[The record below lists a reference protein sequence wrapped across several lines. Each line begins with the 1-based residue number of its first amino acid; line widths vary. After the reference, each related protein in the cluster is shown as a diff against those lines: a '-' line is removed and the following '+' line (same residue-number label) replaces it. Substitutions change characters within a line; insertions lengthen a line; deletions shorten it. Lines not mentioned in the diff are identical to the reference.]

1 MRMVVSVWVTVI
13 IIIWIAYLV
22 QHDVMET
29 FFFRRISFLYKSTL
43 NVTADMGKS
52 DKASYAIP
60 QITSVFVRE
69 FFAVSLLLTF
79 EARAEGVDFFNSSV
93 VLFLILVVVR
103 LPYINSY
110 AFLFDVMSAPAWN
123 IKHVGAQ
130 HYDSD
135 GPHNGIHAL
144 FVLAAHVLGA
154 VAAAAGRVYCTV
166 TFGQETVAANIISPA
181 FTVSTNTL
189 EQFGATFGADQRL
202 AGLNFNGSRIASVP
216 LKPDNQLGISG
227 TALVIW
233 YLCEEI
239 AYVCLLCICFVHIW
253 LGTGVGAAERNT
265 PNPFRPRYWA
275 QLCRLSIMLC
285 LIYAALERA
294 FPTAH
299 GSLHVT
305 IYKCQMQVWNP
316 SDYQIDFTH
325 YEHIMRAIG
334 GLIGMGLARMYNNAL
349 VSTRENPE
357 NEYYYRLVWGM
368 ESPHGDGVGEEDEEA
383 EQQQDDDGNNKTSVI
398 CVVRKTKIGGGM
410 QALAPNFRLRL
421 PSALN
426 HLK

>member
-1 MRMVVSVWVTVI
+1 M
-13 IIIWIAYLV
+13 
-22 QHDVMET
+22 
-29 FFFRRISFLYKSTL
+29 
-43 NVTADMGKS
+43 
-52 DKASYAIP
+52 
-60 QITSVFVRE
+60 
-69 FFAVSLLLTF
+69 
-79 EARAEGVDFFNSSV
+79 
-93 VLFLILVVVR
+93 VVVR

-110 AFLFDVMSAPAWN
+110 AFLFEKMSSSAWK

-130 HYDSD
+130 HYDGD
-135 GPHNGIHAL
+135 GPHNAIHAL
-144 FVLAAHVLGA
+144 FVIAAHVLGA

-166 TFGQETVAANIISPA
+166 AFGQETVAANIISPA
-181 FTVSTNTL
+181 FTVSTSTL
-189 EQFGATFGADQRL
+189 QQFGATFGADQRL
-202 AGLNFNGSRIASVP
+202 AGLSFNGTRTATTP
-216 LKPDNQLGISG
+216 LRPDNQLGISG
-227 TALVIW
+227 TALIIW

-253 LGTGVGAAERNT
+253 LGTGLGSSERNT

-275 QLCRLSIMLC
+275 QLCRLSGMLC
-285 LIYAALERA
+285 LIYAGLERA

-316 SDYQIDFTH
+316 SDYQVDFAH

-334 GLIGMGLARMYNNAL
+334 GVIGMGLARMYNNAL

-368 ESPHGDGVGEEDEEA
+368 ESSSDAGNGDDIGEEET
-383 EQQQDDDGNNKTSVI
+383 QDDENNSGGQQTSVI
-398 CVVRKTKIGGGM
+398 CVVKKTRAQM
-410 QALAPNFRLRL
+410 QQQVGPNFRLRL

-426 HLK
+426 HFK

>member
-1 MRMVVSVWVTVI
+1 
-13 IIIWIAYLV
+13 
-22 QHDVMET
+22 
-29 FFFRRISFLYKSTL
+29 
-43 NVTADMGKS
+43 MGKS
-52 DKASYAIP
+52 DPSSSSYAIP
-60 QITSVFVRE
+60 QITSVFIRE
-69 FFAVSLLLTF
+69 LFAVSLLLTF
-79 EARAEGVDFFNSSV
+79 EARADGVDFFNSSV
-93 VLFLILVVVR
+93 ILFLILVVVR

-110 AFLFDVMSAPAWN
+110 AFLFEVMSSPSWK

-130 HYDSD
+130 HYDGD
-135 GPHNGIHAL
+135 GPHNAIHAL

-166 TFGQETVAANIISPA
+166 TFGQETVAANIIAPA

-189 EQFGATFGADQRL
+189 QQFGTTFGADQRL
-202 AGLNFNGSRIASVP
+202 AGLSFINSSRTASVP

-253 LGTGVGAAERNT
+253 LATGVGAAERST
-265 PNPFRPRYWA
+265 PNPFRPRYWT
-275 QLCRLSIMLC
+275 QLCQLSVMLC
-285 LIYAALERA
+285 FIYAALERA

-305 IYKCQMQVWNP
+305 IYRCQMQVWNP

-325 YEHIMRAIG
+325 YEHIMRAMG

-368 ESPHGDGVGEEDEEA
+368 QSPDDASHEDEEEEGA
-383 EQQQDDDGNNKTSVI
+383 DQQGGANNQTSVV
-398 CVVRKTKIGGGM
+398 CVVRKTRGVPM
-410 QALAPNFRLRL
+410 QTVAPNFRLRL